1 MDKVGKDR
9 PGTYTE
15 AEDCFCVLKCE
26 VKLAGVARFRTYY
39 LAALDGT
46 LSLSIRDAVLF
57 RSEYSALDAQATVE
71 QLIEE
76 SISESTACCK
86 VMPVENYYLRYLM

>member
-1 MDKVGKDR
+1 MDKAGKDR

-26 VKLAGVARFRTYY
+26 VKIAGVATSRTYY

-57 RSEYSALDAQATVE
+57 RSEHSALAAQATVE

-76 SISESTACCK
+76 AVYESTACCK
-86 VMPVENYYLRYLM
+86 LVPVDNFCLFR

>member
-1 MDKVGKDR
+1 MDNIDSTVEPAFHILECR
-9 PGTYTE
+9 
-15 AEDCFCVLKCE
+15 
-26 VKLAGVARFRTYY
+26 VKIAGVATSRTYY

-57 RSEYSALDAQATVE
+57 RSEHSALVAQATVE

-86 VMPVENYYLRYLM
+86 LVPVDNFYLFR

>member
-1 MDKVGKDR
+1 MDNINATVEPAFHILECR
-9 PGTYTE
+9 
-15 AEDCFCVLKCE
+15 
-26 VKLAGVARFRTYY
+26 VKIAGELSQTKYY

-57 RSEYSALDAQATVE
+57 RSEHSALAAQATVE

-76 SISESTACCK
+76 SVSESTACCK
-86 VMPVENYYLRYLM
+86 IVPVENHGLRYLFT